1 MMRSSWWT
9 RHTASMFA
17 TLPPPTKIRSRES
30 RKSSGSA
37 TLGIGDSA
45 RWPTSP
51 PVLSN
56 QAQVRAAMAGSSPVA
71 VVSTPIRGAAW
82 PVSPHR

>member
-37 TLGIGDSA
+37 TLGMGNSA
-45 RWPTSP
+45 RWPTSAP
-51 PVLSN
+51 PPSN
-56 QAQVRAAMAGSSPVA
+56 QPQVSAAPAGSSPEA
-71 VVSTPIRGAAW
+71 VVSTAMRGPAR
-82 PVSPHR
+82 PVSPYR